1 MKQPIELVTLLVQ
14 CIENMKIIDQQTIE
28 TKNLWVEVINSSVA
42 KANEYLAV
50 VRASEAIN
58 DMGRVETPAV
68 KTFE

>member
-1 MKQPIELVTLLVQ
+1 MKQPIELITLLVQ
-14 CIENMKIIDQQTIE
+14 CIENMKIIDQQSIE

-42 KANEYLAV
+42 KANEYV
-50 VRASEAIN
+50 ASAKAFEALN